1 MREKL
6 SIIFSIFIVG
16 CISIEVG
23 LFLRKLDENI
33 NLKIANP
40 EIYNTSQLFK
50 DVAAYSFNIRR
61 LFRLFQL
68 KRDHVMQPAK
78 MLYEMGH
85 PNFIKNISCEKLKSD
100 FLMTERE
107 YKDLLDFM
115 DKITTSL
122 NAFYNACGENPQFIG
137 VPFQKPDFS
146 MERISSSLEH
156 TFKTLDYRIKK
167 GKLLKSVEDYYYLL
181 GKFTKKF
188 ILGRRTIMER
198 AKLLFESGGPPFL
211 KYYDYLVI
219 QRAFKLTVTE
229 AASLDNLIG
238 KIHQRYKQFLN
249 ACLKN
254 PNFESKVD
262 FSSIRIIRICEKTM
276 REILLNPSAKLTD
289 SLFKQIREFYHVLG
303 FLRRHNI
310 PHRMELLHAM
320 YETFGTNCPVI
331 LKPLDFDKLKLDF
344 QLEEIVLARLK
355 DYIGH
360 LRRRFNQ
367 VQQIYLNSTANYQS
381 RTNHSEN

>member
-1 MREKL
+1 MSEKFVIL
-6 SIIFSIFIVG
+6 YLLIVG

-23 LFLRKLDENI
+23 IFLKKLDENI
-33 NLKIANP
+33 NLKLANP
-40 EIYNTSQLFK
+40 EIYNTTDLFK
-50 DVAAYSFNIRR
+50 DVAAYSFNIKR
-61 LFRLFQL
+61 LLRLFQL

-85 PNFIKNISCEKLKSD
+85 PTFIKNISCEKVRSD

-122 NAFYNACGENPQFIG
+122 NAFYNACGENPHFIG
-137 VPFQKPDFS
+137 VAFEKPDFS
-146 MERISSSLEH
+146 LERTSSTLENI
-156 TFKTLDYRIKK
+156 FKTLDYRIKK
-167 GKLLKSVEDYYYLL
+167 FKVLKSVEDYYYLL

-188 ILGRRTIMER
+188 ILGRRTIMDR
-198 AKLLFESGGPPFL
+198 ARLLFESGGPLFL
-211 KYYDYLVI
+211 KYYDYLKI
-219 QRAFKLTVTE
+219 QKTYKLTVTE

-238 KIHQRYKQFLN
+238 KIHQRYKQFTN
-249 ACLKN
+249 ACFKN

-262 FSSIRIIRICEKTM
+262 FSSIRIIRICEKTL
-276 REILLNPSAKLTD
+276 REIFLNPSAKLTE

-310 PHRMELLHAM
+310 PHRLELLQAM
-320 YETFGTNCPVI
+320 YETFGTNSPII
-331 LKPLDFDKLKLDF
+331 LRPLNFEKLKSDF
-344 QLEEIVLARLK
+344 QLEDTTAVKLEE
-355 DYIGH
+355 YIGH

-367 VQQIYLNSTANYQS
+367 VQQIYLNLTAIQQ
-381 RTNHSEN
+381 TL